1 MEQPNFLATN
11 ELETSMLLGYSS
23 EMMGKQLTCVK
34 LKCFCLRHL
43 EMFEI
48 VRYLIFD
55 GVLKRFIAQN
65 FTNGIQCFEVPGVEE
80 ATQYAVRCLRWKMIE
95 RREIFAFVARQ

>member
-1 MEQPNFLATN
+1 MEQPNCLATN

-34 LKCFCLRHL
+34 LKFFVCAIWKCLKS
-43 EMFEI
+43 
-48 VRYLIFD
+48 RYLIFD

-80 ATQYAVRCLRWKMIE
+80 ATQYAVRCLRWEMIE